1 MNEQEN
7 RLLREKGLSFFGVV
21 TASLSHEI
29 NNVIAI
35 IGELSGLLDDLL
47 LGAQQGRPT
56 DNQKLR
62 DLSERITAQVK
73 KGEGI
78 IKRLNRFA
86 HSIDEPLKSFDLVE
100 LLKEIIVIAQRFAFL
115 KGVRLETQLVEGSMN
130 VMGDPFSLQQA
141 IFICIELALAAS
153 EKNGAVTVTLGK
165 AESGAKIAITGAP
178 LVRTEDVD
186 SKLSFLSILMEEL
199 GGKVEAAPADGDKHS
214 LTLFVPE
221 SIDRR

>member
-1 MNEQEN
+1 MDEREN

-47 LGAQQGRPT
+47 LGAQEGRPP
-56 DNQKLR
+56 DSQKLK

-86 HSIDEPLKSFDLVE
+86 HSIDEPVKSFDLTE
-100 LLKEIIVIAQRFAFL
+100 LLKEISAIAQRFAFL
-115 KGVRLETQLVEGSMN
+115 KGVSLETQSAEGPMN
-130 VMGDPFSLQQA
+130 VVGDPFSLQQA

-153 EKNGAVTVTLGK
+153 EKSGAVTVTLDK
-165 AESGAKIAITGAP
+165 AQSGATIAITGAP
-178 LVRTEDVD
+178 LVRTEAVD
-186 SKLSFLSILMEEL
+186 SKLSFLSILIEEL
-199 GGKVEAAPADGDKHS
+199 GGKVEAATAGDKHS